1 MLKLVMAVV
10 GEPQLLLSVQR
21 QLQSLSFEVIVA
33 SDAESAIRTLET
45 KKPHLVCIDLRLPRD
60 SGYEVCEFIKKNQ
73 RLQDVQ
79 VLVMSE
85 RASAADRAHAEEAGA
100 DGFLPKPFTPNQF
113 NEQVR
118 GLMAG
123 DPLSM
128 RRLRRIY

>member
-10 GEPQLLLSVQR
+10 GEPQHALSVQR
-21 QLQSLSFEVIVA
+21 QLQALSFEVIVA
-33 SDAESAIRTLET
+33 TDAESAIRTLET

-100 DGFLPKPFTPNQF
+100 HGFLPKPYTQNQF

>member
-1 MLKLVMAVV
+1 MLKIVMAVV
-10 GEPQLLLSVQR
+10 GEPQLQLSVQR
-21 QLQSLSFEVIVA
+21 QLQALSFEVILA

-60 SGYEVCEFIKKNQ
+60 SGYEVCEFIRKNQ
-73 RLQDVQ
+73 RLHDVP

-100 DGFLPKPFTPNQF
+100 DGFLPKPYTPNQF

>member
-1 MLKLVMAVV
+1 MLKLVMTVIA
-10 GEPQLLLSVQR
+10 EPSLQQSVQR
-21 QLQSLSFEVIVA
+21 QLKALLFDVTTA
-33 SDAESAIRTLET
+33 SNAETAITELET

-60 SGYEVCEFIKKNQ
+60 SGYEVCEFMRRTP
-73 RLQDVQ
+73 RLRDVPI
-79 VLVMSE
+79 LVMSE
-85 RASAADRAHAEEAGA
+85 AASAADRAYAEEAGA

-113 NEQVR
+113 SEQVR